1 MKHHFGDVLDRSGG
15 HWTIVPN
22 VERYA
27 YQLPEWTSGQK
38 SISIATISKG
48 DANWELVGTFP
59 NLEELTLHSPCNDQ
73 LAFVSQLWRIKRLRI
88 THARPK
94 DIDFIA
100 RLQNLEELVLEYV
113 SGFDDISPI
122 GELKKLR
129 SLHIENL
136 RRVSSFSGLAGA
148 ERLEYL
154 AIRGTFDWSQP
165 VESFDFLSSFTEL
178 EHLGLHSIK
187 APKVEQPLISLQN
200 LEAMRKLDIAMNAFP
215 LEVFAWI
222 EANLEGV
229 EGASR
234 PAFLKH
240 GGINREINQRDIRSR
255 MPIEE
260 FEKYPALFIGSDGK
274 RYERVPHEAL
284 LLGRGQRS
292 ATGKKETV
300 ERACLR
306 HVEKYNELIAQFR
319 EDRQ

>member
-1 MKHHFGDVLDRSGG
+1 MKHHFGDMLDRSGG

-22 VERYA
+22 LERYA

-38 SISIATISKG
+38 SISIATIGKE

-59 NLEELTLHSPCNDQ
+59 NLEELTLHSPSKEQ
-73 LAFVSQLWRIKRLRI
+73 LTFVSQLWRIKRLRI

-94 DIDFIA
+94 DIHFLA

-113 SGFDDISPI
+113 SGFDDVSPI

-136 RRVSSFSGLAGA
+136 RRVSNFSGLAGA
-148 ERLEYL
+148 ESLKYL
-154 AIRGTFDWSQP
+154 AVGGTLDWSQP
-165 VESFDFLSSFTEL
+165 VESFEFLSSLTEL

-187 APKVEQPLISLQN
+187 APKIDQPLASLQK
-200 LEAMRKLDIAMNAFP
+200 LEALRKLVIAMDAFP

-222 EANLEGV
+222 EANVEAV

-234 PAFLKH
+234 PAFLKF
-240 GGINREINQRDIRSR
+240 GGIGREIDQRDIRFR

-260 FEKYPALFIGSDGK
+260 FEEFPALFIGPDGK
-274 RYERVPHEAL
+274 RYERVPYEAL
-284 LLGRGQRS
+284 LLGRGERT

-300 ERACLR
+300 DRLCLR
-306 HVEKYNELIAQFR
+306 HAEKYNELITQFR
-319 EDRQ
+319 MERP